1 MNNIFYF
8 FVKASIKVKR
18 IFLQP
23 IWKLRAVIL
32 FKAFNVQYSSF
43 KSNGVP
49 IIRVS
54 NGGTISIGGLFK
66 MNNGYH
72 GNLIGRQQ
80 PCIFNVSKGTLT
92 IGNNVGIS
100 SSAIVCHNQIR
111 IGDNVKLGGNVVI
124 YDTDFHSLNFEDRI
138 SIPEVKNNIKTSPV
152 NIGNNVFIGANSTV
166 LKGVSIG
173 ENSIIGA
180 GSVVTKNI
188 PANEIWGGNPIVY
201 IKSL

>member
-32 FKAFNVQYSSF
+32 FKAYNVQYSSF

-54 NGGTISIGGLFK
+54 NGGTISIGSLFK

-80 PCIFNVSKGTLT
+80 PCIFNISKGKLT

-100 SSAIVCHNQIR
+100 SSAIVCHNLIR

-124 YDTDFHSLNFEDRI
+124 YDTDFHSLNFEERN
-138 SIPEVKNNIKTSPV
+138 SIPEMKNNIKTSPV
-152 NIGNNVFIGANSTV
+152 IIGNSVFVGANSTI
-166 LKGVSIG
+166 LKGVNIG

-180 GSVVTKNI
+180 GSVVTKDI

-201 IKSL
+201 IRNL